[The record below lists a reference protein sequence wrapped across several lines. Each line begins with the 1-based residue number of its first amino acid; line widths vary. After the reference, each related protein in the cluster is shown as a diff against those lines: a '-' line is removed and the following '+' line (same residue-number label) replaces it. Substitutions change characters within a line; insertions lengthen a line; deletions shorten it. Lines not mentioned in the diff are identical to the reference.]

1 MRGKFGT
8 TLRMTA
14 TAQILGRNLET
25 VFMLNVQTT
34 KGLDTNVDGQCES
47 EHGEAASQFRLLTIV
62 GCFSL

>member
-1 MRGKFGT
+1 
-8 TLRMTA
+8 MTA

-34 KGLDTNVDGQCES
+34 KGLDSNVDGQCES